1 MLDQII
7 LIFEQDKKI
16 AKYLNSLVKGFGFPT
31 TVILNSQEIIDKAV
45 DLRPDLV
52 LMDLS
57 NENSKESI
65 KIAGQ
70 IYDNTDTCFLFL
82 TDQTGAPVSGEQDLD
97 FQYSVVVKPFQKKE
111 LNIAINSL
119 IEKHKLEK
127 KLKDLQ
133 TVYDKT
139 INNLND
145 CVIKTSTGGIIKE
158 INSSASELIG
168 VDRTKALGVEISKII
183 KVYSTEDKNKKIDL
197 IDNSTIQNF
206 LDNDNNKLY
215 IKDKNGEKKG
225 IKLRVI
231 PFLSV
236 ESKDKDGF
244 AFIFN
249 EMAETTAQLP
259 HDFKKEESK
268 SLNYFSYFSSKL
280 EGSPEIDN
288 KKDTEINL
296 DELSRLGSHEFIL
309 SSILEATY
317 NLNSTAEILNTIVEV
332 LENSLVSVDFAAA
345 YLVNNNKAELECS
358 KGLTDEFLTDIQSI
372 NHSKGLPWSSIISE
386 STVNINNVNESKFT
400 TEAEREIGFQSCIS
414 LPIRQNGITIGS
426 LNLFSIQ
433 RTGAFSDAEFNL
445 LETICRQIEIVFSYL
460 GKFEE
465 LRQSEQ
471 RFQSLFDKSPV
482 GVLLLDN
489 SFKIYQCNRRVAEI
503 LQTTFD
509 NIVGFD
515 IREFNNEKFTSSVRK
530 MLKGSFS
537 RCEFSLNIPGKKRK
551 VWLLASLSPIKD
563 TDERVDGGMVVLE
576 DITERKK
583 MENAIVEEKE
593 MLSITLKSIGDGV
606 ITTDSE
612 GKIILFNRIAEVI
625 TEWIQDEAVDK
636 KIEDILTLDP
646 KTPVSIKDKIY
657 GFALQKGKILS
668 IKDDLI
674 IKSKNNR
681 EKIIN
686 ASSSP
691 IRDKENNI
699 IGAVIV
705 FRDITEQQKLKE
717 ELLKGQKLESLE
729 TLAGGIAHDFNNMLT
744 GIIGNVSLSRM
755 YVDSE
760 DKIYKRLSEAERE
773 CFKAADLTKQL
784 INFAEGVPPNKK
796 IASITELV
804 DESVSFVLTGS
815 KVKSSFKSSED
826 IWLVEVDER
835 QIMQAIYDIVLN
847 SLQAMPRGGNIKTSV
862 QNVTIKQN
870 VNNVIGDGEYVKI
883 VIEDTGT
890 GISEQNL
897 SKIYDPYFTTKDS
910 HAGLGL
916 SNTYTTIKSHKGFMK
931 IDSVEGE
938 GTKVSIY
945 LPARKDVIP
954 LQEEVTRQVFDE
966 VDEGQR
972 GKILVMDDDEVI
984 REIAGAIL
992 SYIGYDVAFASDGK
1006 EAIDQYIKAKENGE
1020 KYDVVIMDLT
1030 IPGGMGAEDTIKKLI
1045 DIDPEIKAIV
1055 SSGYSNAPIISDFY
1069 KYGFRGAV
1077 TKPFRIEELTKT
1089 VKDVLIDKNINT
1101 LPI

>member
-16 AKYLNSLVKGFGFPT
+16 SQYLNSLVKGFGFPT
-31 TVILNSQEIIDKAV
+31 TTISNSQEIIDKAV

-52 LMDLS
+52 LMGLS
-57 NENSKESI
+57 QQNSKEII

-70 IYDNTDTCFLFL
+70 IYDNIDTCFLFL
-82 TDQTGAPVSGEQDLD
+82 TEETGASVSGEQDFD
-97 FQYSVVVKPFQKKE
+97 FQYSVVIKPFQKKE
-111 LNIAINSL
+111 LNIAIDSL
-119 IEKHKLEK
+119 IERHKLEK

-139 INNLND
+139 INNLDD
-145 CVIKTSTGGIIKE
+145 CVIKTNTRGIIKE
-158 INSSASELIG
+158 INDSASELIG
-168 VDRTKALGVEISKII
+168 IDRNKALGIKVSKII
-183 KVYSTEDKNKKIDL
+183 KVYFKEDKNKKIDL
-197 IDNSTIQNF
+197 LNSSIIEDFINK
-206 LDNDNNKLY
+206 DNNELY
-215 IKDKNGEKKG
+215 IKDKNGVKKS
-225 IKLRVI
+225 IKLKII
-231 PFLSV
+231 PFLSI

-244 AFIFN
+244 GFIFN
-249 EMAETTAQLP
+249 KIEQAQKLHP
-259 HDFKKEESK
+259 DFKKEERK
-268 SLNYFSYFSSKL
+268 PLNYIPSSGSKPLGYL
-280 EGSPEIDN
+280 EKEN
-288 KKDTEINL
+288 KKDIGVNL
-296 DELSRLGSHEFIL
+296 DELSRLSSHEFIL

-317 NLNSTAEILNTIVEV
+317 NLNSVPEILNTVVEV
-332 LENSLVSVDFAAA
+332 LENSLQSVDFTAV
-345 YLVNNNKAELECS
+345 YLTSKQKAELECS
-358 KGLTDEFLTDIQSI
+358 KGLTDEFLKDIQSI
-372 NHSKGLPWSSIISE
+372 NYSKGLPWASIISE
-386 STVNINNVNESKFT
+386 STVNINKVNESKFT
-400 TEAEREIGFQSCIS
+400 TEAEKNIGFQSCIS

-433 RTGAFSDAEFNL
+433 RTNAFSDSEINL
-445 LETICRQIEIVFSYL
+445 LETICRQIEITFSYL

-471 RFQSLFDKSPV
+471 RFQNLFDKSPV
-482 GVLLLDN
+482 GVLLLD
-489 SFKIYQCNRRVAEI
+489 SSYKIYQCNRRVAEI

-509 NIVGFD
+509 KIVGLD
-515 IREFNNEKFTSSVRK
+515 IREFSNEKFTSSVRK
-530 MLKGSFS
+530 MLKGNFA
-537 RCEFSLNIPGKKRK
+537 RCEFSLNFPHKKRK
-551 VWLLASLSPIKD
+551 VWLLSSLSPIKD
-563 TDERVDGGMVVLE
+563 TDERIDGGMVVLE

-583 MENAIVEEKE
+583 MENAIIEEKE
-593 MLSITLKSIGDGV
+593 MLSFTLKSIGDGV

-612 GKIILFNRIAEVI
+612 GKIILLNRVAETI
-625 TEWIQDEAVDK
+625 TEWIQDEAVGK
-636 KIEDILTLDP
+636 KLEDILTLDP
-646 KTPVSIKDKIY
+646 RTPVSIKEKIY
-657 GFALQKGKILS
+657 EIAQEKGKDLS
-668 IKDDLI
+668 IEDDLT

-686 ASSSP
+686 ASSSQ
-691 IRDKENNI
+691 ICDKENKV

-705 FRDITEQQKLKE
+705 FRDITEQQKLKD

-773 CFKAADLTKQL
+773 CFRAADLTKQL
-784 INFAEGVPPNKK
+784 INFAEGIPPNKK

-835 QIMQAIYDIVLN
+835 QVMQAIYDIVLN
-847 SLQAMPRGGNIKTSV
+847 CLQAMPKGGNIKTSV
-862 QNVTIKQN
+862 QNVTVKQN
-870 VNNVIGDGEYVKI
+870 VNNVVEDGEYVKI

-890 GISEQNL
+890 GISEGNL
-897 SKIYDPYFTTKDS
+897 SKIYDPYFTTKDG

-916 SNTYTTIKSHKGFMK
+916 SNTYTTIKSHKGFIK
-931 IDSVEGE
+931 IDSKEGE
-938 GTKVSIY
+938 GTKVSMY
-945 LPARKDVIP
+945 LPASKDVIP
-954 LQEEVTRQVFDE
+954 LQEEVAHQISDAL
-966 VDEGQR
+966 DEGQR
-972 GKILVMDDDEVI
+972 GKILVMDDDDVI

-1006 EAIDQYIKAKENGE
+1006 EAIDLYMRAKEHGE

-1030 IPGGMGAEDTIKKLI
+1030 IPGGMGAEDAIKKLI
-1045 DIDPEIKAIV
+1045 EIDPEIKAIV
-1055 SSGYSNAPIISDFY
+1055 SSGYSNAPIISDFL